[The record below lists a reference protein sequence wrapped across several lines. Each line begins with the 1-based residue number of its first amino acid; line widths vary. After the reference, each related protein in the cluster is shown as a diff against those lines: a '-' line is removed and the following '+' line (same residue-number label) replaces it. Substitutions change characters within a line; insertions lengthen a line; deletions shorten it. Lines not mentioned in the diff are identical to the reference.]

1 MELNPLYRLYV
12 QLNDKVDKLSE
23 NTTISASTDI
33 SDLVVRLR
41 TLENKPTLDG
51 EISKL
56 KNVIE
61 NLEKNNGEIKDK
73 INYLSKIDNLEGR
86 IYNLEAEPK
95 FNEELF
101 NTRLNNLENNNY
113 IERFTNIVNRLNN
126 IEQLVNSITDI
137 SYRLSELE
145 KKQDLT
151 ERVNALELVVANL
164 KN

>member
-12 QLNDKVDKLSE
+12 QLNDKVDKLSQ
-23 NTTISASTDI
+23 NTTISANTDV

-41 TLENKPTLDG
+41 ALENKPSLDND
-51 EISKL
+51 IAKL
-56 KNVIE
+56 KGVIE
-61 NLEKNNGEIKDK
+61 NLENNNNEIKDR
-73 INYLSKIDNLEGR
+73 INYLSKIDNLENR
-86 IYNLEAEPK
+86 IYNIEIEPK

-101 NTRLNNLENNNY
+101 NTRITNLENNNY

-126 IEQLVNSITDI
+126 IEQLVNSITDL
-137 SYRLSELE
+137 SYRIGELE

-151 ERVNALELVVANL
+151 ERVNALESIVANL